1 MESSLLHIISH
12 TDLDGVTAAAVAWR
26 RWQPSRPV
34 KVSLAGYG
42 TVDALILETVEAG
55 QDLVVVDLF
64 CQDERTVER
73 LDRLHEAG
81 RPPFLFDHHETT
93 AARYGNRPWAVV
105 DTRFCAAKVY
115 YRWLLEQGA
124 PGMDE
129 LERIVELA
137 NDRDLWINEMPDS
150 RLWHALITLC
160 GPYSVF
166 SRLAGNPDAEL
177 APHERAAA
185 VDFVDRQER
194 RFAAA
199 VERIGRSRDDLAFV
213 EPGVLEFGDVSDFG
227 GLVLDRMENP
237 PLLVAVAAKR
247 FSGDWAVSMRSRS
260 EMAGK
265 IVGMLRDGKR
275 IRGGGHDDSAALY
288 FPSSYSPAQI
298 RDTIAAAMRNM
309 RDSGAPAGV
318 TLGDLL
324 AAGKAR
330 R

>member
-1 MESSLLHIISH
+1 M
-12 TDLDGVTAAAVAWR
+12 AV
-26 RWQPSRPV
+26 
-34 KVSLAGYG
+34 
-42 TVDALILETVEAG
+42 
-55 QDLVVVDLF
+55 
-64 CQDERTVER
+64 
-73 LDRLHEAG
+73 
-81 RPPFLFDHHETT
+81 
-93 AARYGNRPWAVV
+93 
-105 DTRFCAAKVY
+105 
-115 YRWLLEQGA
+115 
-124 PGMDE
+124 
-129 LERIVELA
+129 
-137 NDRDLWINEMPDS
+137 
-150 RLWHALITLC
+150 
-160 GPYSVF
+160 
-166 SRLAGNPDAEL
+166 NPDAEL

-227 GLVLDRMENP
+227 GLVLGRMENP